1 MRRIVVLA
9 AVVPLAAACGGHRGV
24 NVKHVLAAHVQRC
37 AAGARLPLGSA
48 KLAYAAVVPRHTVA
62 YREPGRRAIA
72 RFGPKNVNDYPTV
85 FGVLGA
91 VGISAF
97 SPVLTGWP
105 QGGPIAIHGTNEPWS
120 IGRAVS
126 NGCIRMPN
134 PVLRK
139 LFAQTPSGTPVLIR
153 R

>member
-1 MRRIVVLA
+1 MNGNTQGMRRIVVLA

-72 RFGPKNVNDYPTV
+72 RFRPK
-85 FGVLGA
+85 
-91 VGISAF
+91 
-97 SPVLTGWP
+97 
-105 QGGPIAIHGTNEPWS
+105 
-120 IGRAVS
+120 RAVITNMHS
-126 NGCIRMPN
+126 DLDYE
-134 PVLRK
+134 VLR
-139 LFAQTPSGTPVLIR
+139 LSLPAGVIPAWDGMRLRVE
-153 R
+153 